1 MKVTIYDAKA
11 KLSKLVRTVERT
23 GRCVTITRNGV
34 SVVDLVPHR
43 RVTDPLEQ
51 DPTLRGAVYDGD
63 PCAPASEQDWPQSS
77 R

>member
-11 KLSKLVRTVERT
+11 KLSKLVSTVDRT
-23 GRCVTITRNGV
+23 GRPVTITRNGV

-43 RVTDPLEQ
+43 KVGDPLEQ
-51 DPTLRGAVYDGD
+51 DPTLRGAVFHGD
-63 PCAPASEQDWPQSS
+63 PCAPVSEQDWPERS